1 MDLGL
6 KGRQVMVTGAS
17 EGIGRGI
24 ADMFAAE
31 GCRLV
36 LVARRR
42 ERLEEVAKTLRD
54 KYGLDVQ
61 VVSEDLSDDAAAP
74 RLASAFPDVDVLVS
88 NAGAIPGGSLENV
101 SQETWRKAWDLKV
114 FGYIAMARE
123 FYTRMIARGSGVI
136 VNVIGASG
144 TGHDPSYV
152 AGSTGNAALEAFT
165 RTLGSKGPD
174 HGVRVVGVSPGM
186 VLTGRLESLLRV
198 RASERFGDEARWTE
212 LLSHAAF
219 GRAAKVEE
227 IAASVV
233 FLASPRSSYT
243 SGAVLDLDGGFSRRH
258 NWWG

>member
-74 RLASAFPDVDVLVS
+74 RLVSAFPDVDVLVS
-88 NAGAIPGGSLENV
+88 NAGAIPGGSLE
-101 SQETWRKAWDLKV
+101 
-114 FGYIAMARE
+114 I
-123 FYTRMIARGSGVI
+123 
-136 VNVIGASG
+136 
-144 TGHDPSYV
+144 
-152 AGSTGNAALEAFT
+152 
-165 RTLGSKGPD
+165 
-174 HGVRVVGVSPGM
+174 
-186 VLTGRLESLLRV
+186 
-198 RASERFGDEARWTE
+198 
-212 LLSHAAF
+212 
-219 GRAAKVEE
+219 GRAHV
-227 IAASVV
+227 
-233 FLASPRSSYT
+233 
-243 SGAVLDLDGGFSRRH
+243 
-258 NWWG
+258 